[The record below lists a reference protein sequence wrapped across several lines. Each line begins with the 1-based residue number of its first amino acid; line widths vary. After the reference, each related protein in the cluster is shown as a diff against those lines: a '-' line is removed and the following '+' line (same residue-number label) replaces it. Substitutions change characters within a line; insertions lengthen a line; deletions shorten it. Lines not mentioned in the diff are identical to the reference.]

1 MAEWIY
7 FLHPPRAHF
16 AATMTEEEQAAFA
29 AHGEY
34 LRRLLADGVLIV
46 AGPTLGERN
55 TGIMIFEARDEAA
68 ARAVVESEPVT
79 RAGLARGE
87 LRGFRMGLLRG
98 REPG

>member
-7 FLHPPRAHF
+7 FLHPPRAQF

-34 LRRLLADGVLIV
+34 LRRLLAEGVLIV
-46 AGPTLGERN
+46 AGPTLGDVN

-68 ARAVVESEPVT
+68 ARVIVESEPVT
-79 RAGLARGE
+79 SGGLARGE